1 MDSVKEKLHN
11 RINSINGQTE
21 VEDTNEPY
29 QENGMAFSLD
39 EVRQRLA
46 MLQAFIAEIMVES
59 VDYGYLPNT
68 DKKCLFKSGA
78 EKLCDAF
85 GLSKRI
91 EIVSRIEDFDKGIFH
106 YEVKAIVVDKK
117 TGVIEAEGVGSCNS
131 MEKKY
136 RTQDAFNLANTILK
150 MAKKR
155 AFVDAVLSATRSS
168 DIFTQDVEDGFT
180 ADANENKRAN
190 GDSTRLK
197 NSQKSKSGSDENV
210 EVASKKQISYIFTI
224 LSDSRIPVD
233 TARKDM
239 ERLYG
244 VSESKNLS
252 KKQASEFIEYLKG
265 YKQAG

>member
-11 RINSINGQTE
+11 RVEQINDESKDGRIA
-21 VEDTNEPY
+21 EPY
-29 QENGMAFSLD
+29 QENGMAFSM
-39 EVRQRLA
+39 EKVRQRLSV
-46 MLQAFIAEIMVES
+46 LQEFIAEIMVES

-91 EIVSRIEDFDKGIFH
+91 EIVSRIEDFDKGVFH
-106 YEVKAIVVDKK
+106 YEVKAIVIDKK

-168 DIFTQDVEDGFT
+168 DIFTQDVEDGLM
-180 ADANENKRAN
+180 DGNENKKGKSKMEKPDSNPQKGQKANENLDR
-190 GDSTRLK
+190 
-197 NSQKSKSGSDENV
+197 
-210 EVASKKQISYIFTI
+210 ASKKQISYIFTI
-224 LSDSRIPVD
+224 LSDLRIPVD
-233 TARKDM
+233 TARNDM

-244 VSESKNLS
+244 ISESKNLS
-252 KKQASEFIEYLKG
+252 KKQASEFIEHLKN
-265 YKQAG
+265 YRKAG